1 MSADAQP
8 EQEMAN
14 LQTGAPK
21 QAAASPKGESGLGN
35 VQKDCAVDI
44 AGPDDAD
51 DNNEN
56 KEVWEPNKKLY
67 LMVYMLSICY
77 YGVCLSL
84 TGAIFVELG
93 DQLGTESST
102 IAYVFSVRSM
112 FFVAGGLLGAYI
124 IDHFEETH
132 KFFAF
137 VVCCSGICLCLVPFC
152 TSVPLM
158 FVLWAP
164 IGFAMGCAELSNSVF
179 IFRLFPNKDG
189 GRMLLLSIA
198 MYHFGKLS
206 APLIVQA
213 AIEAFGTYKPSMWL
227 FALISFGYALLVPCL
242 TTPPYDRLRALKRE
256 VIAQREKIEALAKEA
271 ADAELAAD
279 DNADAEMPPMPPNQG
294 RVPTATNSTIST
306 QDQSSGATAT
316 TIDLNQ
322 MVKVLSQRL
331 AGDKSYKRKQYCIV
345 GALILCYA
353 MFSMIRNGFTTF
365 ITTYVA
371 DYLGHDDS
379 IGRYLIVTFYMG
391 QFVVALVGSSVKSLN
406 PRKSVLASF
415 GSFLACTILMLVAG
429 HHIVPVF
436 IVFAFAGFVGGV
448 TYPFLYAWCELIR
461 PLTGLLSCLFTLAYG
476 CGDALVSVVVAQ
488 VISFAGVRWYVV
500 PLLVCAAVACVACVT
515 NSIVFMRYKQQ
526 ERGIL
531 QAVEAECR
539 QKSEAKLEGN
549 ESKGPNVSTD
559 GVSTS
564 TLPDAPKGQTS
575 VLAV

>member
-1 MSADAQP
+1 
-8 EQEMAN
+8 MAN

-44 AGPDDAD
+44 
-51 DNNEN
+51 NEN
-56 KEVWEPNKKLY
+56 KEVWAPNKKLY

-93 DQLGTESST
+93 DQLDVDSSV
-102 IAYVFSVRSM
+102 IAYIFSVRSM
-112 FFVAGGLLGAYI
+112 FFVAGGLIGADI
-124 IDHFEETH
+124 IDHFKETH

-137 VVCCSGICLCLVPFC
+137 VVGVSGICLCLVPFC

-227 FALISFGYALLVPCL
+227 FTLISFGYALLVPCL
-242 TTPPYDRLRALKRE
+242 ATPPYDRLRALKRE

-271 ADAELAAD
+271 AEAELAAD

-306 QDQSSGATAT
+306 QAEPSGAN
-316 TIDLNQ
+316 TIDLNH
-322 MVKVLSQRL
+322 MVQVLSQRL

-371 DYLGHDDS
+371 DYLGHADS

-549 ESKGPNVSTD
+549 ESKGTSSNVATD
-559 GVSTS
+559 GVST
-564 TLPDAPKGQTS
+564 TAPTGQTS
-575 VLAV
+575 ILSI

>member
-1 MSADAQP
+1 
-8 EQEMAN
+8 MAN

-44 AGPDDAD
+44 
-51 DNNEN
+51 NEN

-206 APLIVQA
+206 APLIVQG

-227 FALISFGYALLVPCL
+227 FALLAFAFALIVPCL
-242 TTPPYDRLRALKRE
+242 TTPPYDKLRALKRE
-256 VIAQREKIEALAKEA
+256 VLAQREKIEALAKEA
-271 ADAELAAD
+271 ENAVAAD
-279 DNADAEMPPMPPNQG
+279 GDDLPPSAPSQG
-294 RVPTATNSTIST
+294 RVPTATQSTL
-306 QDQSSGATAT
+306 DVAAQSGTVGS
-316 TIDLNQ
+316 IDLNQ
-322 MVKVLSQRL
+322 MVQVLSQRL
-331 AGDKSYKRKQYCIV
+331 ASDKSYRRKQYCIV

-365 ITTYVA
+365 ITTYVS
-371 DYLGHDDS
+371 DYLGFDDS

-415 GSFLACTILMLVAG
+415 GSFLVCTVIMLLAG

-436 IVFAFAGFVGGV
+436 VVFAFAGFVGGV

-476 CGDALVSVVVAQ
+476 CGDALISVA
-488 VISFAGVRWYVV
+488 
-500 PLLVCAAVACVACVT
+500 
-515 NSIVFMRYKQQ
+515 
-526 ERGIL
+526 
-531 QAVEAECR
+531 
-539 QKSEAKLEGN
+539 
-549 ESKGPNVSTD
+549 
-559 GVSTS
+559 
-564 TLPDAPKGQTS
+564 
-575 VLAV
+575 